1 MKIGLVLSKVPAP
14 SETFFISKVKGL
26 QKAGHQV
33 ILFANGHLKNKI
45 CKSIRH
51 PVSSYSSFALIVL
64 SILASIKLFLIRPF
78 VVLKF
83 IKLESNDGRT
93 FFQCMKNIYLNNHIL
108 VSKMDWIH
116 FGFMT
121 FAINRQNLARAI
133 NAKMGVSL
141 RGYDICVYPLKH
153 PMCYSNVWGKVDK
166 VHAISH
172 DLLKVS
178 EKLGFSKKNRFQ
190 IIKPAIDLEFF
201 RNEKIYFEKKD
212 KINFLTVGRL
222 HWKKGIEDTIH
233 ALSLIR
239 DNGILFNYKIVG
251 EGPELERLIYATY
264 DLKLEDYINF
274 VGKVP
279 HEETKNFYKEADI
292 YLQYSVQEGYCNS
305 TIEARSMGLIPIV
318 SNAEGLLENVGNNK
332 LVVEKRNPEKLAEK
346 IVDVINNLEK
356 YDKLLKNSYY
366 RIYDEN
372 NINYQIEQFL
382 NFYD

>member
-1 MKIGLVLSKVPAP
+1 M
-14 SETFFISKVKGL
+14 
-26 QKAGHQV
+26 
-33 ILFANGHLKNKI
+33 
-45 CKSIRH
+45 
-51 PVSSYSSFALIVL
+51 
-64 SILASIKLFLIRPF
+64 
-78 VVLKF
+78 
-83 IKLESNDGRT
+83 
-93 FFQCMKNIYLNNHIL
+93 
-108 VSKMDWIH
+108 
-116 FGFMT
+116 
-121 FAINRQNLARAI
+121 
-133 NAKMGVSL
+133 
-141 RGYDICVYPLKH
+141 
-153 PMCYSNVWGKVDK
+153 
-166 VHAISH
+166 HAISH

-239 DNGILFNYKIVG
+239 DNGISFSYKIVG

-305 TIEARSMGLIPIV
+305 TIEAKSMGLIPIV

-346 IVDVINNLEK
+346 IVDVINNMEK

-372 NINYQIEQFL
+372 NINHQIEQFL